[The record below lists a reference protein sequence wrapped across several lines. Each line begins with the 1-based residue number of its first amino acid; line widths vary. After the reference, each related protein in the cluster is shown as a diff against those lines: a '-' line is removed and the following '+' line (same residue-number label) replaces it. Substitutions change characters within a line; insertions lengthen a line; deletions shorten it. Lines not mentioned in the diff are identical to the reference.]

1 MATTRDIILDAYIV
15 SGIKGLAQDVEGEE
29 LAFGL
34 KQLTKII
41 QDLNTQNLWSYSYV
55 ELTGNLT
62 GGQDTYTIGPTGDI
76 VGVRPFEITSFA
88 VVSNKNYTPLSVL
101 GNKDFFNLRR
111 TEDLQGMPYVFR
123 YQQDYPNGTIQVHPS
138 PSEGYQYKIQ
148 AQILVTEFGINDVVE
163 LPAGY
168 VGYLEY
174 ALADRLAN
182 LQRSPNPM
190 LSEEAQKRL
199 GNIKNQNR
207 DMTTL
212 RTYELPSTHSS
223 QGSYNIR
230 TDQVGGL

>member
-1 MATTRDIILDAYIV
+1 
-15 SGIKGLAQDVEGEE
+15 
-29 LAFGL
+29 
-34 KQLTKII
+34 
-41 QDLNTQNLWSYSYV
+41 
-55 ELTGNLT
+55 
-62 GGQDTYTIGPTGDI
+62 
-76 VGVRPFEITSFA
+76 
-88 VVSNKNYTPLSVL
+88 
-101 GNKDFFNLRR
+101 
-111 TEDLQGMPYVFR
+111 MPYVFR

-148 AQILVTEFGINDVVE
+148 AQMLVTEFGINDVVE